1 MPFAF
6 VLGMILK
13 REGGADSGFMIVRV
27 IQLYCYFEHTNDEA
41 RTVLGK
47 RV

>member
-13 REGGADSGFMIVRV
+13 REGRADGGFMIVRV
-27 IQLYCYFEHTNDEA
+27 IQLYCYFEHANDEA
-41 RTVLGK
+41 RAVLAK